1 MFRNSPNGLHL
12 LAHLV
17 ADVLGGHAL
26 RRVLQPYPAVV
37 IQRGGGR
44 GAQAPRLELRL
55 GNAGGIPSGVEAV
68 AEHVLGQRLAGF
80 VELAVQDSNKPS
92 MCCACL
98 QDEQVVDRLDTA
110 LRQSTT
116 EILSA
121 YADDLPWRAAARLRK
136 TRTR

>member
-37 IQRGGGR
+37 IQRVGGR

-55 GNAGGIPSGVEAV
+55 GNADGIPSGVEAV
-68 AEHVLGQRLAGF
+68 AEHVLGQGLPASLSWPSRIQTSRACVARVCGTSRLWT
-80 VELAVQDSNKPS
+80 VWTPRYVNP
-92 MCCACL
+92 
-98 QDEQVVDRLDTA
+98 
-110 LRQSTT
+110 
-116 EILSA
+116 
-121 YADDLPWRAAARLRK
+121 LRK
-136 TRTR
+136 S